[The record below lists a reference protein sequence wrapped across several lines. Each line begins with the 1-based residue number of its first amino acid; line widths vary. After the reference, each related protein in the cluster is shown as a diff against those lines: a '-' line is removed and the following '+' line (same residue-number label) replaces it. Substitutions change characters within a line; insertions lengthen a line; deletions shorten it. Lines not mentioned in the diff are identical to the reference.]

1 MQGEANHLTHIAIL
15 KYLFVLID
23 ELLLKITSY
32 HKHHKFFL
40 TGTSSHNS
48 EEMYG
53 ILSMSHQLRAV
64 ETGNISISIFKP
76 NLKQEEESFSP
87 EKRPSMS
94 NFQDQKLPV
103 NIQQFCTADSNDV
116 VVDQK
121 TEISPTTLT
130 DEQMFTPNFVPS
142 DKITLLDSIK
152 NAIAE
157 QFVTVKGKVHS
168 LGTVKKITTK
178 LNKTLDKQEGI
189 LIDPSGQMK
198 ILLWEDQVNS
208 IETGETYIFKN
219 LPVKDNQYKER
230 YLNPPKGGNNY
241 SIAVAE
247 SYQEQLPE
255 AEVIPDTLVVAQ
267 QSICG
272 VSNISKLKPC
282 LICGNKVILKNDKLA
297 NCTKCRMTV
306 KVESCIH
313 DRQLKIHVLTSEN
326 KTVCISVFNSEIGLL
341 FSLCKLDA
349 QCTED
354 ELLENLLELSEVQ
367 IQYDSITCK
376 LVDITHL

>member
-1 MQGEANHLTHIAIL
+1 
-15 KYLFVLID
+15 
-23 ELLLKITSY
+23 
-32 HKHHKFFL
+32 
-40 TGTSSHNS
+40 
-48 EEMYG
+48 MYG
-53 ILSMSHQLRAV
+53 YLVNVSPVKSSGNRKHFNFNIQTKS
-64 ETGNISISIFKP
+64 ETRRGVC
-76 NLKQEEESFSP
+76 FSS

-103 NIQQFCTADSNDV
+103 KIQQFRTADSNDV

-142 DKITLLDSIK
+142 DKITSLDSIK

-157 QFVTVKGKVHS
+157 QFVTVKAKVHS

-219 LPVKDNQYKER
+219 LRVKDNQHKER

-247 SYQEQLPE
+247 SYQEQLLE
-255 AEVIPDTLVVAQ
+255 AKVIPDTLVVAQ
-267 QSICG
+267 GSICG
-272 VSNISKLKPC
+272 VSNISKSKSC
-282 LICGNKVILKNDKLA
+282 LICGNRVILKHDKLA

-313 DRQLKIHVLTSEN
+313 DWQLKIHVLTSEN
-326 KTVCISVFNSEIGLL
+326 KTVRISVFNSEIGLL

-376 LVDITHL
+376 LVDITRL